1 MLEQA
6 AASGGAVVMLGLG
19 VPVHT
24 LPISEATAR
33 EIDLLPTWRYAN
45 TYPRAIE
52 IAAASVTGQQFDG
65 AKLPNVRILLT
76 HRFNGLDS
84 IDAAFKVAGKT
95 KDDKGAAVVKV
106 AVNFA
111 S

>member
-1 MLEQA
+1 
-6 AASGGAVVMLGLG
+6 MLGLG

-33 EIDLLPTWRYAN
+33 EVDLLPTWRYAN

-52 IAAASVTGQQFDG
+52 IATASVTGKPFDG
-65 AKLPNVRILLT
+65 AQLPDVQKLLT

-84 IDAAFKVAGKT
+84 IDEAFKVAGKT
-95 KDDKGAAVVKV
+95 KDDTGAAVVKV
-106 AVNFA
+106 AVNFGQ
-111 S
+111 